1 MSTVKEPLHPL
12 RTARYLWLGILLCAL
27 VGGACFLGGR
37 WSAGRSETAKI
48 DTVVLQNQLSEIREL
63 ATVTYA
69 YTNMAQFES
78 SNDFYGV
85 KIPFTTKSF
94 ILTYD
99 GTVKAGVDLD
109 GAEVSVSGTTVTI
122 TLPEAEI
129 LSHEIDEDSMEVFDE
144 KTSIFNPFTVEDF
157 TSFQSDQKAA
167 MEEKAL
173 SRGLLAEARAK
184 AVSSVEQLFAA
195 ALPDT
200 YTVTVQYKTEA
211 EPRLRLFSCQDIVP
225 QGLRRVRQ
233 MVRPGVLQLLPAP
246 KSPGDA
252 AGRQAAVV
260 GRLHIHA
267 AVSHKQRLL
276 RAHCQVGQ
284 QSVDARRVRLHRHSL
299 DLAPHQ
305 MEDTGKVVFHDLPA
319 KAVRLVGVNRQG
331 HSPSPQPLQQCRDA
345 VIGPCLVHVVGAVI
359 GGKLGE
365 SIGQQQGTAAL
376 LRRKPPHQIGDSM
389 AHHGLELLCGVL
401 RPAVPAADPVSG
413 IGQVLN
419 RVQQGA
425 VQVKD
430 HCMIHGPSPLFFGK
444 IVFILSISP
453 HRYNWHSNRKARF
466 SPRLF
471 YESFPS
477 FHRGQGFQPLPVS
490 RTHSRKPAAL
500 ASSAAWP

>member
-1 MSTVKEPLHPL
+1 MILALNIGNSNITFGSYTSDGKLVFSSRLFADTALSSDELLYKMVNMLALYGAEPQEITAIIFSSVVPALTPRIREALRKMCEAPVMEVGPGLKSGVRIRMDNPAQLGGELLCAVVGALRRAEPPL
-12 RTARYLWLGILLCAL
+12 VVVNFDTATTLLAVDDTCAL

-85 KIPFTTKSF
+85 KMPFTTKSF
-94 ILTYD
+94 ILPYD

-200 YTVTVQYKTEA
+200 YTVTVQ
-211 EPRLRLFSCQDIVP
+211 
-225 QGLRRVRQ
+225 
-233 MVRPGVLQLLPAP
+233 
-246 KSPGDA
+246 
-252 AGRQAAVV
+252 
-260 GRLHIHA
+260 
-267 AVSHKQRLL
+267 
-276 RAHCQVGQ
+276 
-284 QSVDARRVRLHRHSL
+284 
-299 DLAPHQ
+299 
-305 MEDTGKVVFHDLPA
+305 
-319 KAVRLVGVNRQG
+319 
-331 HSPSPQPLQQCRDA
+331 
-345 VIGPCLVHVVGAVI
+345 
-359 GGKLGE
+359 
-365 SIGQQQGTAAL
+365 
-376 LRRKPPHQIGDSM
+376 
-389 AHHGLELLCGVL
+389 
-401 RPAVPAADPVSG
+401 
-413 IGQVLN
+413 
-419 RVQQGA
+419 
-425 VQVKD
+425 
-430 HCMIHGPSPLFFGK
+430 
-444 IVFILSISP
+444 
-453 HRYNWHSNRKARF
+453 
-466 SPRLF
+466 
-471 YESFPS
+471 
-477 FHRGQGFQPLPVS
+477 
-490 RTHSRKPAAL
+490 
-500 ASSAAWP
+500 

>member
-48 DTVVLQNQLSEIREL
+48 DTVVLQYQLSEIREL

-200 YTVTVQYKTEA
+200 YTVTVQ
-211 EPRLRLFSCQDIVP
+211 
-225 QGLRRVRQ
+225 
-233 MVRPGVLQLLPAP
+233 
-246 KSPGDA
+246 
-252 AGRQAAVV
+252 
-260 GRLHIHA
+260 
-267 AVSHKQRLL
+267 
-276 RAHCQVGQ
+276 
-284 QSVDARRVRLHRHSL
+284 
-299 DLAPHQ
+299 
-305 MEDTGKVVFHDLPA
+305 
-319 KAVRLVGVNRQG
+319 
-331 HSPSPQPLQQCRDA
+331 
-345 VIGPCLVHVVGAVI
+345 
-359 GGKLGE
+359 
-365 SIGQQQGTAAL
+365 
-376 LRRKPPHQIGDSM
+376 
-389 AHHGLELLCGVL
+389 
-401 RPAVPAADPVSG
+401 
-413 IGQVLN
+413 
-419 RVQQGA
+419 
-425 VQVKD
+425 
-430 HCMIHGPSPLFFGK
+430 
-444 IVFILSISP
+444 
-453 HRYNWHSNRKARF
+453 
-466 SPRLF
+466 
-471 YESFPS
+471 
-477 FHRGQGFQPLPVS
+477 
-490 RTHSRKPAAL
+490 
-500 ASSAAWP
+500 

>member
-85 KIPFTTKSF
+85 KIPFTTKS
-94 ILTYD
+94 

-157 TSFQSDQKAA
+157 PSFQSDQKAA

-200 YTVTVQYKTEA
+200 YTVTVQ
-211 EPRLRLFSCQDIVP
+211 
-225 QGLRRVRQ
+225 
-233 MVRPGVLQLLPAP
+233 
-246 KSPGDA
+246 
-252 AGRQAAVV
+252 
-260 GRLHIHA
+260 
-267 AVSHKQRLL
+267 
-276 RAHCQVGQ
+276 
-284 QSVDARRVRLHRHSL
+284 
-299 DLAPHQ
+299 
-305 MEDTGKVVFHDLPA
+305 
-319 KAVRLVGVNRQG
+319 
-331 HSPSPQPLQQCRDA
+331 
-345 VIGPCLVHVVGAVI
+345 
-359 GGKLGE
+359 
-365 SIGQQQGTAAL
+365 
-376 LRRKPPHQIGDSM
+376 
-389 AHHGLELLCGVL
+389 
-401 RPAVPAADPVSG
+401 
-413 IGQVLN
+413 
-419 RVQQGA
+419 
-425 VQVKD
+425 
-430 HCMIHGPSPLFFGK
+430 
-444 IVFILSISP
+444 
-453 HRYNWHSNRKARF
+453 
-466 SPRLF
+466 
-471 YESFPS
+471 
-477 FHRGQGFQPLPVS
+477 
-490 RTHSRKPAAL
+490 
-500 ASSAAWP
+500 

>member
-48 DTVVLQNQLSEIREL
+48 DTVILQNQLSEIREL

-78 SNDFYGV
+78 SND
-85 KIPFTTKSF
+85 FTTKSF

-200 YTVTVQYKTEA
+200 YTVTVQ
-211 EPRLRLFSCQDIVP
+211 
-225 QGLRRVRQ
+225 
-233 MVRPGVLQLLPAP
+233 
-246 KSPGDA
+246 
-252 AGRQAAVV
+252 
-260 GRLHIHA
+260 
-267 AVSHKQRLL
+267 
-276 RAHCQVGQ
+276 
-284 QSVDARRVRLHRHSL
+284 
-299 DLAPHQ
+299 
-305 MEDTGKVVFHDLPA
+305 
-319 KAVRLVGVNRQG
+319 
-331 HSPSPQPLQQCRDA
+331 
-345 VIGPCLVHVVGAVI
+345 
-359 GGKLGE
+359 
-365 SIGQQQGTAAL
+365 
-376 LRRKPPHQIGDSM
+376 
-389 AHHGLELLCGVL
+389 
-401 RPAVPAADPVSG
+401 
-413 IGQVLN
+413 
-419 RVQQGA
+419 
-425 VQVKD
+425 
-430 HCMIHGPSPLFFGK
+430 
-444 IVFILSISP
+444 
-453 HRYNWHSNRKARF
+453 
-466 SPRLF
+466 
-471 YESFPS
+471 
-477 FHRGQGFQPLPVS
+477 
-490 RTHSRKPAAL
+490 
-500 ASSAAWP
+500 

>member
-129 LSHEIDEDSMEVFDE
+129 LSHEFDE

-167 MEEKAL
+167 IEEKAL

-200 YTVTVQYKTEA
+200 YTVTVQ
-211 EPRLRLFSCQDIVP
+211 
-225 QGLRRVRQ
+225 
-233 MVRPGVLQLLPAP
+233 
-246 KSPGDA
+246 
-252 AGRQAAVV
+252 
-260 GRLHIHA
+260 
-267 AVSHKQRLL
+267 
-276 RAHCQVGQ
+276 
-284 QSVDARRVRLHRHSL
+284 
-299 DLAPHQ
+299 
-305 MEDTGKVVFHDLPA
+305 
-319 KAVRLVGVNRQG
+319 
-331 HSPSPQPLQQCRDA
+331 
-345 VIGPCLVHVVGAVI
+345 
-359 GGKLGE
+359 
-365 SIGQQQGTAAL
+365 
-376 LRRKPPHQIGDSM
+376 
-389 AHHGLELLCGVL
+389 
-401 RPAVPAADPVSG
+401 
-413 IGQVLN
+413 
-419 RVQQGA
+419 
-425 VQVKD
+425 
-430 HCMIHGPSPLFFGK
+430 
-444 IVFILSISP
+444 
-453 HRYNWHSNRKARF
+453 
-466 SPRLF
+466 
-471 YESFPS
+471 
-477 FHRGQGFQPLPVS
+477 
-490 RTHSRKPAAL
+490 
-500 ASSAAWP
+500 

>member
-129 LSHEIDEDSMEVFDE
+129 LSHEIDEDSMEVFDQ
-144 KTSIFNPFTVEDF
+144 THNIFNPIEITDYTGF

-200 YTVTVQYKTEA
+200 YTVTVQ
-211 EPRLRLFSCQDIVP
+211 
-225 QGLRRVRQ
+225 
-233 MVRPGVLQLLPAP
+233 
-246 KSPGDA
+246 
-252 AGRQAAVV
+252 
-260 GRLHIHA
+260 
-267 AVSHKQRLL
+267 
-276 RAHCQVGQ
+276 
-284 QSVDARRVRLHRHSL
+284 
-299 DLAPHQ
+299 
-305 MEDTGKVVFHDLPA
+305 
-319 KAVRLVGVNRQG
+319 
-331 HSPSPQPLQQCRDA
+331 
-345 VIGPCLVHVVGAVI
+345 
-359 GGKLGE
+359 
-365 SIGQQQGTAAL
+365 
-376 LRRKPPHQIGDSM
+376 
-389 AHHGLELLCGVL
+389 
-401 RPAVPAADPVSG
+401 
-413 IGQVLN
+413 
-419 RVQQGA
+419 
-425 VQVKD
+425 
-430 HCMIHGPSPLFFGK
+430 
-444 IVFILSISP
+444 
-453 HRYNWHSNRKARF
+453 
-466 SPRLF
+466 
-471 YESFPS
+471 
-477 FHRGQGFQPLPVS
+477 
-490 RTHSRKPAAL
+490 
-500 ASSAAWP
+500 